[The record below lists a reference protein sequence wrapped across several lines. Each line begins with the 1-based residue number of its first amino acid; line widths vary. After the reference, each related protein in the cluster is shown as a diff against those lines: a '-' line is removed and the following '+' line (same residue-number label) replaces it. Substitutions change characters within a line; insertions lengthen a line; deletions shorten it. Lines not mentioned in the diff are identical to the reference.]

1 MNNKKLHILLRS
13 KFNLS
18 LSTATLIVDNLKK
31 EDRLSLIIEVL
42 FSENLVAIVDRKEF
56 LLLLNK

>member
-1 MNNKKLHILLRS
+1 MNNRKLSVLLRNR
-13 KFNLS
+13 FNLS
-18 LSTATLIVDNLKK
+18 LSTATLIIDNLKK

-42 FSENLVAIVDRKEF
+42 FSENLVTVVDRREF